1 MKRSFGMMPAS
12 EVFKKQTYRDDSN
25 LEVIIQAGPHGW
37 AILWADITTT
47 YADNDATTE
56 ENFNQAYKE
65 AVNCV
70 GELAISNSN
79 SIRET
84 IISDC

>member
-37 AILWADITTT
+37 AIL
-47 YADNDATTE
+47 
-56 ENFNQAYKE
+56 
-65 AVNCV
+65 
-70 GELAISNSN
+70 
-79 SIRET
+79 
-84 IISDC
+84 